1 MNEYLGQLY
10 MKEEIMEALNQMYP
24 TKAQGPD
31 RFPVALYQKHRSF
44 VKEGVIA
51 TCFHILNEACTI
63 FPLNHTYTALIPK
76 NMKLRKITEFRPI
89 SLYNVI
95 YRIDAK
101 TVANRLKT
109 ILHAVIDQS
118 QSAFIPTG

>member
-1 MNEYLGQLY
+1 
-10 MKEEIMEALNQMYP
+10 MEALNQMCP

-31 RFPVALYQKHRSF
+31 GFPVAFYQKHWSF

-63 FPLNHTYTALIPK
+63 FPLNHTYIALIPK
-76 NMKLRKITEFRPI
+76 NIKLRKVTEFRPI

-101 TVANRLKT
+101 TVANRLK
-109 ILHAVIDQS
+109 IIQHAVIDRS
-118 QSAFIPTG
+118 QSAFIPTC